1 MNLIFC
7 FLALGHGSV
16 WHCVSLCIIELHVFQ
31 SGVLDFGRDCSTM
44 NLVAP
49 SLTLWQA
56 AQKPGNDH
64 RHKLH
69 FYHRHHQPCHH
80 RHCQFHHLCD
90 RHYLQCFFLITKD
103 KVSPSDWSWLFA
115 KKQMIIT
122 GYVLYKRLAHWP
134 ICNSAW
140 FKPVEKDHAG
150 ATSFI
155 FASGRPSYPI
165 HLHSYLFLP
174 LNFSPKNLTQKIW
187 RFRCYGCAFVLLC
200 LSALSYT
207 EPPLP
212 LRSPDKVL
220 KIMEKLGHFMTSNL
234 LHRPAFVWVCFVQGW
249 TDKTRATLF
258 NCVQICS
265 HCKMLSGEL
274 LIT

>member
-1 MNLIFC
+1 MCCNEPYLLL
-7 FLALGHGSV
+7 LALGDGSV

-56 AQKPGNDH
+56 PQKPGNDH

-80 RHCQFHHLCD
+80 RHRHHQPCHHRHCQFHHLCD
-90 RHYLQCFFLITKD
+90 RHYLQCLFLITKN
-103 KVSPSDWSWLFA
+103 KVSPFNLSWLFA
-115 KKQMIIT
+115 KKQMIIK

-155 FASGRPSYPI
+155 FASGRPSYSNI
-165 HLHSYLFLP
+165 LHFYLFLP
-174 LNFSPKNLTQKIW
+174 LNFSQKKSDPKDLEI
-187 RFRCYGCAFVLLC
+187 
-200 LSALSYT
+200 
-207 EPPLP
+207 
-212 LRSPDKVL
+212 
-220 KIMEKLGHFMTSNL
+220 
-234 LHRPAFVWVCFVQGW
+234 
-249 TDKTRATLF
+249 
-258 NCVQICS
+258 
-265 HCKMLSGEL
+265 
-274 LIT
+274 

>member
-1 MNLIFC
+1 
-7 FLALGHGSV
+7 
-16 WHCVSLCIIELHVFQ
+16 
-31 SGVLDFGRDCSTM
+31 M

-64 RHKLH
+64 RHKVH
-69 FYHRHHQPCHH
+69 FYHRHHQPCHHRHRHHQPCHH

-140 FKPVEKDHAG
+140 FKPVEKIMPEHPL
-150 ATSFI
+150 SFLRVAVFPIQFICI
-155 FASGRPSYPI
+155 FTYFCHWI
-165 HLHSYLFLP
+165 FL
-174 LNFSPKNLTQKIW
+174 QKIW
-187 RFRCYGCAFVLLC
+187 PKRLGDLGAMAVLLC
-200 LSALSYT
+200 FCACPHCPTQSPRCPSD
-207 EPPLP
+207 LP
-212 LRSPDKVL
+212 IK
-220 KIMEKLGHFMTSNL
+220 
-234 LHRPAFVWVCFVQGW
+234 
-249 TDKTRATLF
+249 
-258 NCVQICS
+258 CS
-265 HCKMLSGEL
+265 K
-274 LIT
+274 